1 MKQFWTILQFE
12 LKSYFKNKIFI
23 GVTLFLVAL
32 IGIVMLFPRFPAL
45 ADIQAPAE
53 LSERPVMLVS
63 AGRAKDPAAVERAF
77 AAAFSGYEV
86 RGTAEPADWIRE
98 AVVSGAADCAFFIES
113 ADAYIYYVNDLSMY
127 DTNTAVADEV
137 LQNLYRVEA
146 MIDGGIGAGEAE
158 RILSTQITHT
168 ITNLGRDQ
176 MQNFFYTYILIF
188 ALYMVILLYGQMVA
202 TNVATEKSSR
212 AMELLITS
220 AKPVSMMFGKVVG
233 SCLAGLF
240 QLVAIFGSAY
250 LFFNGNRTYWENNSI
265 VVSIFDV
272 PLSLFAYMFAFFIL
286 GFFLY
291 AFLYGAIGSTA
302 TKVEDVNTSVMPV
315 TLLFII
321 ALFVVVFSM
330 TSGYVDNTLMQICS
344 YLPFTSPMAMFARI
358 AMSTVPFYEIV
369 ISIGIL
375 ILAVFGVG
383 ILSAKI
389 YRVGVLLYG
398 TAPRIGAIMKA
409 VRKA

>member
-1 MKQFWTILQFE
+1 M
-12 LKSYFKNKIFI
+12 
-23 GVTLFLVAL
+23 
-32 IGIVMLFPRFPAL
+32 P
-45 ADIQAPAE
+45 
-53 LSERPVMLVS
+53 
-63 AGRAKDPAAVERAF
+63 
-77 AAAFSGYEV
+77 AAFSGYEV

-98 AVVSGAADCAFFIES
+98 AVVSGAAECAFFIES

-250 LFFNGNRTYWENNSI
+250 LLFNGNRTYWENNSI

-344 YLPFTSPMAMFARI
+344 YPAVYLSNGDVCTDC
-358 AMSTVPFYEIV
+358 YEHC
-369 ISIGIL
+369 
-375 ILAVFGVG
+375 AV
-383 ILSAKI
+383 L
-389 YRVGVLLYG
+389 
-398 TAPRIGAIMKA
+398 
-409 VRKA
+409 

>member
-98 AVVSGAADCAFFIES
+98 AVVSGAAECAFFIES